1 MELELEVKEEEV
13 KQEEEEKEEGEKDDL
28 MGQTKCLVPGSIGV
42 GLFTSERRDER

>member
-13 KQEEEEKEEGEKDDL
+13 KQEEEEEKGEKGDL
-28 MGQTKCLVPGSIGV
+28 MGQTKRLVPGSIGV

>member
-1 MELELEVKEEEV
+1 MELELEVKQEEV
-13 KQEEEEKEEGEKDDL
+13 EQEEEEGEKDDL